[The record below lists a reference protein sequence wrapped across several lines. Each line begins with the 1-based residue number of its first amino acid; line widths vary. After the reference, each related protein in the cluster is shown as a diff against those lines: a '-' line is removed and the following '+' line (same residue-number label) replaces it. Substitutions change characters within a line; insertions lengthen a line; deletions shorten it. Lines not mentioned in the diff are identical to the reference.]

1 MPPPPPPPHF
11 RPADLGTLVMIQGG
25 PVGFRI
31 PLRSQKIILGRSPAA
46 TIRVPDPSISRSH
59 CSLVFNGSHWVIAD
73 LGSSNGTFVDGHQI
87 LQPSLVMPGSVIG
100 IARVEFRIEYVPV
113 GLAAVAPGGNDIEA
127 ELVEDDLI
135 VGEVALGLPDAPG
148 DMKSIPVDPDMQIE
162 LELDALPDGKDD
174 GLDWNFNQTI
184 SPDGK

>member
-1 MPPPPPPPHF
+1 MPPPPPPHS

-100 IARVEFRIEYVPV
+100 IARVEFRIEYVPL

>member
-1 MPPPPPPPHF
+1 MPPPPPPPHS

-31 PLRSQKIILGRSPAA
+31 PLRSQKNILGRSPAA

>member
-1 MPPPPPPPHF
+1 
-11 RPADLGTLVMIQGG
+11 
-25 PVGFRI
+25 
-31 PLRSQKIILGRSPAA
+31 
-46 TIRVPDPSISRSH
+46 
-59 CSLVFNGSHWVIAD
+59 VFNGSHWVIAD

-113 GLAAVAPGGNDIEA
+113 GLAAVALGGNDIEA

-148 DMKSIPVDPDMQIE
+148 DMRSIPVDPDMNIE

-174 GLDWNFNQTI
+174 GLDWNFSQTI

>member
-1 MPPPPPPPHF
+1 MTGVQTCALP
-11 RPADLGTLVMIQGG
+11 I
-25 PVGFRI
+25 
-31 PLRSQKIILGRSPAA
+31 
-46 TIRVPDPSISRSH
+46 
-59 CSLVFNGSHWVIAD
+59 
-73 LGSSNGTFVDGHQI
+73 
-87 LQPSLVMPGSVIG
+87 
-100 IARVEFRIEYVPV
+100 
-113 GLAAVAPGGNDIEA
+113 
-127 ELVEDDLI
+127 LVEDDLI